1 MIRRRQR
8 DTFLFALLLMTR
20 AAYVRSLSQYE
31 IQAYEF
37 GGAFDTPTPPP
48 PLLLPKADAAEDSPP
63 TTPSEL
69 GSDASPEI
77 DSLAEVALPKDDEER
92 TSATTKARSPAFKVS
107 EQTSGVAGETMEEPI
122 LADDELLLYYKDLK
136 KGGGSEAGA
145 EATAAGRP
153 APSPRH
159 HGPTGDAF
167 LPVVG
172 GTINLEGLQP
182 APSATAVS
190 REQGGEPDVSDTG
203 KSSGSKLGATNAAFN
218 RSTAI
223 SLDYY
228 YKPYYTSDSDP
239 TSGTQ
244 NEEEEDEHDDDGYY
258 YKQFMIATTSSP
270 HQLHFETSPTTI
282 STTTTE
288 ATTTV
293 VTPRSTLL
301 QKILDGE
308 FNFFNDPVANWI
320 AFFTAVGVFFQFFAT
335 PFGQVTTGRRRRRK
349 RRADETIF
357 YDPDV
362 RYDFRI

>member
-63 TTPSEL
+63 TTQSEL
-69 GSDASPEI
+69 GSDASLEI
-77 DSLAEVALPKDDEER
+77 DSLAEGALPKDDEER

-145 EATAAGRP
+145 EVTAAGRP

-190 REQGGEPDVSDTG
+190 REQGAEPDVSDTG

-228 YKPYYTSDSDP
+228 YKPYYISDIRIPKDCFICPSFPTPSSSRRYLSKGCCEKLEENPSRREESDP
-239 TSGTQ
+239 VCNGVV
-244 NEEEEDEHDDDGYY
+244 EEIEFPIEN
-258 YKQFMIATTSSP
+258 F
-270 HQLHFETSPTTI
+270 
-282 STTTTE
+282 
-288 ATTTV
+288 
-293 VTPRSTLL
+293 L
-301 QKILDGE
+301 QKC
-308 FNFFNDPVANWI
+308 
-320 AFFTAVGVFFQFFAT
+320 
-335 PFGQVTTGRRRRRK
+335 
-349 RRADETIF
+349 
-357 YDPDV
+357 
-362 RYDFRI
+362 

>member
-69 GSDASPEI
+69 GSDASLEI

-145 EATAAGRP
+145 EVTAAGRP

-172 GTINLEGLQP
+172 GTINLERLQP

-190 REQGGEPDVSDTG
+190 REQGAEPDVSDTG

-270 HQLHFETSPTTI
+270 HQLHFEPSPTTI

-320 AFFTAVGVFFQFFAT
+320 AFFTAAGIFFQFFAT

-357 YDPDV
+357 WDPDV
-362 RYDFRI
+362 

>member
-1 MIRRRQR
+1 
-8 DTFLFALLLMTR
+8 
-20 AAYVRSLSQYE
+20 
-31 IQAYEF
+31 
-37 GGAFDTPTPPP
+37 
-48 PLLLPKADAAEDSPP
+48 
-63 TTPSEL
+63 
-69 GSDASPEI
+69 
-77 DSLAEVALPKDDEER
+77 
-92 TSATTKARSPAFKVS
+92 
-107 EQTSGVAGETMEEPI
+107 MEEPI
-122 LADDELLLYYKDLK
+122 LADDELLLYYKNLK

-244 NEEEEDEHDDDGYY
+244 NEEEEEDEHDDDGYY

-282 STTTTE
+282 STRTTE